1 MHLFRPVLA
10 ILLLVL
16 ATTASAEVA
25 RPREAA
31 DRMVAAVAARDA
43 DAIAALYA
51 TGAILL
57 GPNQPVT
64 SGREAIRDSW
74 LRSFAGGYSALSIV
88 EARTETGADRAAMA
102 LVWEATIQPQGGAA
116 QVVRGRSLIY
126 FTQTAQG
133 WLISADMWQPAP

>member
-1 MHLFRPVLA
+1 MPRFTPLL
-10 ILLLVL
+10 ILLLSL
-16 ATTASAEVA
+16 ATAASAEVA

-88 EARTETGADRAAMA
+88 DARTETGADRAALA
-102 LVWEATIQPQGGAA
+102 LIWEATIQQQGGAA

-126 FTQTAQG
+126 FTQNAQG

>member
-1 MHLFRPVLA
+1 MPRFTPLL
-10 ILLLVL
+10 ILLLSL
-16 ATTASAEVA
+16 ATAASAQVA

-31 DRMVAAVAARDA
+31 DRMVAAAAARDA

-102 LVWEATIQPQGGAA
+102 LVWEATIQPQ
-116 QVVRGRSLIY
+116 VVRGRSLIY